1 MDAIFDLRNVSYSY
15 VGKIDAL
22 KDVTLKINRGEQV
35 SIIGS
40 NGSGKSTLLA
50 ILDGLVYPTSGE
62 FYAFDNLISEEAF
75 DSISDNEFRSYFRTK
90 VGFVFQNS
98 DVQLFSPTVHEE
110 IAFGPMQMG
119 LEPAEVKSRVEE
131 VMQMLQI
138 GKLRDRSPHT
148 LSGGEKKKVC
158 IATVL
163 VNNPDVLLLDE
174 PSAGLDPRTQLW
186 LIELLQELGGAGK
199 TVITATHDLEIID
212 QISRRAIVMGE
223 DHRVKTD
230 GKAEAVLSDYELLL
244 SSNLVHEHTHLH
256 GKLVHEHLHVH
267 GRAHERHE
275 HASPEIEPHEH
286 GVNEAHEHAAHE
298 HGHIASHSH
307 CHNGTRKDGKGS

>member
-1 MDAIFDLRNVSYSY
+1 MDTIFDLRNVSYSY

-22 KDVTLKINRGEQV
+22 KDVTLKIKRGEQV

-50 ILDGLVYPTSGE
+50 ILDGLVYPTSGQ
-62 FYAFDNLISEEAF
+62 FYAFNNLISEEAF
-75 DSISDNEFRSYFRTK
+75 DAIADNEFRTFFRTR

-98 DVQLFSPTVHEE
+98 DVQLFSPTVYEE
-110 IAFGPMQMG
+110 IAFGPLQ
-119 LEPAEVKSRVEE
+119 LNLTAEEVKGRVEDILDMME
-131 VMQMLQI
+131 I

-186 LIELLQELGGAGK
+186 LIELLQELGHAGK
-199 TVITATHDLEIID
+199 TVITATHDLEIMD
-212 QISRRAIVMGE
+212 QISKRAIVMGE
-223 DHRVKTD
+223 DHKVKTD
-230 GKAEAVLSDYELLL
+230 GDSESILSDYELLL

-267 GRAHERHE
+267 GKDHMH
-275 HASPEIEPHEH
+275 HL
-286 GVNEAHEHAAHE
+286 
-298 HGHIASHSH
+298 
-307 CHNGTRKDGKGS
+307 HNNH

>member
-1 MDAIFDLRNVSYSY
+1 MATIFDLRNVSYSY
-15 VGKIDAL
+15 VGNIDAL
-22 KDVTLKINRGEQV
+22 KDITLKIERGEQV

-50 ILDGLVYPTSGE
+50 ILDGLVYPTAGD
-62 FYAFDNLISEEAF
+62 FYAFGNLVDPDAFEA
-75 DSISDNEFRSYFRTK
+75 ISDNEFRSYFRTK

-98 DVQLFSPTVHEE
+98 DVQLFSPTVYEE
-110 IAFGPMQMG
+110 IAFGPLQLG
-119 LEPAEVKSRVEE
+119 LSLDEVKSRVEDVLE
-131 VMQMLQI
+131 MMQI

-158 IATVL
+158 IASVL

-199 TVITATHDLEIID
+199 TVITATHDLEIMD
-212 QISRRAIVMGE
+212 QISKRSIVIGE
-223 DHRVKTD
+223 DHRIKMD
-230 GKAEAVLSDYELLL
+230 RDSESVLSDYELLL

-267 GRAHERHE
+267 GKE
-275 HASPEIEPHEH
+275 HTH
-286 GVNEAHEHAAHE
+286 
-298 HGHIASHSH
+298 HIQE
-307 CHNGTRKDGKGS
+307 

>member
-1 MDAIFDLRNVSYSY
+1 MDTVMDTKMDAIFDLRGVCYSY
-15 VGKIDAL
+15 VGGIDAL
-22 KDVTLKINRGEQV
+22 RDVTLKIGRSEQV

-50 ILDGLVYPTSGE
+50 ILDGLVHPTSGQL
-62 FYAFDNLISEEAF
+62 FAFGTPISDEAF
-75 DSISDNEFRSYFRTK
+75 DAISDNEFRAFFRSR

-98 DVQLFSPTVHEE
+98 DVQLFSPTVYEE
-110 IAFGPMQMG
+110 IAFGPLQ
-119 LEPAEVKSRVEE
+119 LKLSAEEVRERVEDVIE
-131 VMQMLQI
+131 MMEI
-138 GKLRDRSPHT
+138 RKLRDRSPHT

-186 LIELLQELGGAGK
+186 LIELLQELGKAGK
-199 TVITATHDLEIID
+199 TIVTATHDLEIID
-212 QISRRAIVMGE
+212 QISERAIVMGE
-223 DHRVKTD
+223 DHRVKMD
-230 GKAEAVLSDYELLL
+230 RDSESVLSDYELLL

-267 GRAHERHE
+267 GKE
-275 HASPEIEPHEH
+275 HKHH
-286 GVNEAHEHAAHE
+286 TN
-298 HGHIASHSH
+298 HSH
-307 CHNGTRKDGKGS
+307 